1 MNRFD
6 QYPRVGEYDVVV
18 VGGGTAGFA
27 AAASAARRGAR
38 TLLLEEKAYLGGT
51 ATGAQ
56 IGQLMG
62 FADGEA
68 AAPQKGIL
76 ADVLSG
82 LQAENGTDGIVSI
95 YLCGRKDLEIQVIPY
110 VPETLMRVIHR
121 IVRAAG
127 VEVLLHTRV
136 IGVDT
141 ENGSIS
147 AVAFHNEQGIQ
158 RVRGKVVIDASFH
171 GSVAAD
177 AGCRWQA
184 GDENGVLQPGT
195 LMYQMADVNQAA
207 YAACTQPQRK
217 EIALQGIAE
226 GKLFVNNLL
235 ARPLPDTMTYCNMG
249 RISVNPL
256 DTRQWSEAEMD
267 SREQIKGISD
277 YFTAHVP
284 GFEKAHLSSTGDFT
298 GLRDSR
304 RILGSYVLKNQ
315 DVLEGTEFPDAIA
328 RSSYPIDIHDANGV
342 DSIIKKPKTGVF
354 SIPYR
359 AMVTNEISNLI
370 LAGRCISTEYEAH
383 ACVRVMI
390 TCMRMGEAAGLAAAE
405 SIRQGVQANKL
416 NGESLKQQL
425 LG

>member
-6 QYPRVGEYDVVV
+6 QYPLVGEYDVVV

-68 AAPQKGIL
+68 
-76 ADVLSG
+76 
-82 LQAENGTDGIVSI
+82 
-95 YLCGRKDLEIQVIPY
+95 
-110 VPETLMRVIHR
+110 
-121 IVRAAG
+121 
-127 VEVLLHTRV
+127 
-136 IGVDT
+136 
-141 ENGSIS
+141 
-147 AVAFHNEQGIQ
+147 
-158 RVRGKVVIDASFH
+158 
-171 GSVAAD
+171 
-177 AGCRWQA
+177 

-195 LMYQMADVNQAA
+195 LMYQMADVDQAA

-284 GFEKAHLSSTGDFT
+284 GFENAHLSSTGDFT

-416 NGESLKQQL
+416 NGESLKQHL

>member
-1 MNRFD
+1 MNKFD
-6 QYPRVGEYDVVV
+6 LFPLVGEYDVVV

-27 AAASAARRGAR
+27 AAACAARQGAH

-56 IGQLMG
+56 VGQLMG

-68 AAPQKGIL
+68 YGPQKGIL
-76 ADVLSG
+76 ADVLNSLQSEGGTSG
-82 LQAENGTDGIVSI
+82 VASI
-95 YLCGRKDLEIQVIPY
+95 YLCSRKDLEVQVIPY

-121 IVRAAG
+121 IVRSSGA
-127 VEVLLHTRV
+127 EVLLHTRV

-141 ENGSIS
+141 EAGKIS

-158 RVRGKVVIDASFH
+158 RVRAKIVIDASFH

-177 AGCRWQA
+177 AGCRWEA
-184 GDENGVLQPGT
+184 GDADGVLQPGT
-195 LMYQMADVNQAA
+195 LMYQMADVDQSA
-207 YAACTQPQRK
+207 YGACPQEKRR

-235 ARPLPDTMTYCNMG
+235 ARPLPNTMTYCNMG
-249 RISVNPL
+249 RIQINPL

-267 SREQIKGISD
+267 AREQIKGISD
-277 YFTAHVP
+277 YFIAHVP
-284 GFEKAHLSSTGDFT
+284 GFEKAHVSDTGAFT

-304 RILGSYVLKNQ
+304 RIMGKYVLKNA
-315 DVLEGTEFPDAIA
+315 DVLEGVEFDDAIA

-359 AMVTNEISNLI
+359 AMITNEVSNLI

-383 ACVRVMI
+383 ACIRVMI

-405 SIRQGVQANKL
+405 SIAQGVQPNQLDGKFL
-416 NGESLKQQL
+416 KKSLL
-425 LG
+425 